1 VKIGGGHEVTGWKQ
15 VTDPA
20 VLDRLHPSAR
30 DQVWLADLKDVG
42 ITDFQG
48 INSAHTYLHNIHGFQ
63 NKGCIGVYLD
73 DCFSSADISGNVF
86 YDVATAIL
94 IGGGRDNIM
103 KNNLFLNCGR
113 AFSIDARGLGWA
125 KGVGDFATKELI
137 ELNYK
142 QPPWSTKYP
151 ELLDI
156 LEDDPLAPK
165 GNVMARN
172 ICWGGSWGRTQREA
186 EPLVKF
192 EDNLIDV
199 DPRFAGSPPA
209 DFQLADDS
217 PAHNIRFQPIP
228 FDKIGVYVSD
238 DRASWPVEHTLRGDP
253 SALPESEPHE

>member
-1 VKIGGGHEVTGWKQ
+1 
-15 VTDPA
+15 
-20 VLDRLHPSAR
+20 
-30 DQVWLADLKDVG
+30 
-42 ITDFQG
+42 
-48 INSAHTYLHNIHGFQ
+48 
-63 NKGCIGVYLD
+63 
-73 DCFSSADISGNVF
+73 
-86 YDVATAIL
+86 
-94 IGGGRDNIM
+94 
-103 KNNLFLNCGR
+103 
-113 AFSIDARGLGWA
+113 
-125 KGVGDFATKELI
+125 
-137 ELNYK
+137 
-142 QPPWSTKYP
+142 
-151 ELLDI
+151 LLDI

-238 DRASWPVEHTLRGDP
+238 DRASWPFEHTLRGDP